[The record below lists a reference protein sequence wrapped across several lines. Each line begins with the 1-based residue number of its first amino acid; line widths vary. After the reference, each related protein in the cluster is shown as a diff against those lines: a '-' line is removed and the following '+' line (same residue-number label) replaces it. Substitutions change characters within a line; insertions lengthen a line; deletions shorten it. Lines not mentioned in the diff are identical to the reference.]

1 MIKKFSNLKIRSKLL
16 CGFGV
21 IGLLLVLIG
30 GLSIVGMNRLNGNAE
45 FIYKTNLTGVTV
57 MSDLR
62 AKMLRR
68 SNFVVWHLL
77 ANDSATMA
85 AREKSIAELDKEIED
100 LLEKYVPL
108 IVTEPEKKMFE
119 KFRAGVPAYMEAR
132 KKLLQLS
139 KNYSKDAAAEVQRT
153 ELTEKIGVLYEA
165 VDWLV
170 DENKRQAEESY
181 RSGHDLSTSLNWGM
195 SILNVSAILIGA
207 FTVWFVSKLISKNL
221 LNVLDAAHKL
231 QGGQLTH
238 RSTVT
243 TQDEI
248 GELAQAFNQMA
259 EALAQAAG
267 KQQEMMEE
275 MQARIDIM
283 NTTSIVSEADLKGD
297 VLTANE
303 KYREISKY
311 SEKEL
316 IGSPHS
322 ITRHPDMPKET
333 FKTMWKTIGRGEI
346 FRGVIKNR
354 AKDGTPYYVDAVIKP
369 IMGPN
374 GKPRKYLGVR
384 YDITQYELARQNM
397 KGIVDAIDASYA
409 TVEFDLKGNVLTA
422 NNVFLQTMGYSL
434 DEIKGKH
441 HGQFVESSYSG
452 SPEYRT
458 FWEKLGRG
466 EREAGQYK
474 CITKSGKE
482 VWIQASYNPVMDEIG
497 RPFKVLQLADDIT
510 GQKQAQVE
518 VEKLIVAAAA
528 GQLSER
534 IKTDRFEGT
543 AKALTQSFNQLLDAV
558 ATPLSEAQAVL
569 AALAGNDLT
578 KTLTGVYQGEFE
590 QMKSSLNGALTNLA
604 TTIAAVRESV
614 EAVATGAEEIT
625 KGNEDLSQ
633 RTSEQAS
640 ALEETSASMEEMT
653 STVKQNADNAKQAN
667 QLAVAARD
675 TADKGGAVTKRA
687 VDAMGEIN
695 KSSKK
700 IADIITVIDEIA
712 FQTNLLAL
720 NAAVEAARAGEHG
733 RGFAVVAAEVRNLAQ
748 RSATAAKEIK
758 GLINES
764 IQRVNDGSELVN
776 QSGKTLEEIVSA
788 VKRVGDI
795 IAEITAASQEQAS
808 GIDQV
813 NKAIMA
819 MDETTQQNAAL
830 VEETTSA
837 SQSMRSQAAE
847 LLRRMALFKIQRMSE
862 AEKAE
867 NVAIASVREN
877 TARSIDRAYNFRERK
892 PEKSRSPHT
901 NAPKKAMVVA
911 GGNTSNG
918 SEEFEEF

>member
-1 MIKKFSNLKIRSKLL
+1 MFRKFNNFKIRSKLL
-16 CGFGV
+16 CGFV
-21 IGLLLVLIG
+21 IIGLLLVVIG
-30 GLSIVGMNRLNGNAE
+30 GLSIVGMNRLNGNTE
-45 FIYKTNLTGVTV
+45 FIYKTNLTGVTL
-57 MSDLR
+57 MGDLR
-62 AKMLRR
+62 AQMLRR
-68 SNFVVWHLL
+68 SNLVVWHML

-85 AREKSIAELDKEIED
+85 AREKNIAELDKEIEA
-100 LLEKYVPL
+100 LLGRYVPL
-108 IVTEPEKKMFE
+108 IVTEPERKVFE
-119 KFRAGVPAYMEAR
+119 KYKAAIPEYMEAR
-132 KKLLQLS
+132 RKVLQLS
-139 KNYSKDAAAEVQRT
+139 KNFSKDAAAEVHKT
-153 ELTEKIGVLYEA
+153 ELAEKIGVLYEA

-170 DENKRQAEESY
+170 QENERQAEESY
-181 RSGHDLSTSLNWGM
+181 RAGHDLSTNLNWGM
-195 SILNVSAILIGA
+195 GVLNISAILIGA
-207 FTVWFVSKLISKNL
+207 FTVWFVSRMISQNL

-231 QGGQLTH
+231 QSGQLTH
-238 RSTVT
+238 RSMVT
-243 TQDEI
+243 TGDEI
-248 GELAQAFNQMA
+248 GELAQAFNEMA
-259 EALAQAAG
+259 EALAQSAG
-267 KQQEMMEE
+267 KQQELMEE

-283 NTTSIVSEADLKGD
+283 NTTSLVSEADLRGD
-297 VLTANE
+297 ILTANE

-333 FKTMWKTIGRGEI
+333 FKAMWKAIGRGEI

-354 AKDGTPYYVDAVIKP
+354 AKDGSPYYVDAVIKP
-369 IMGPN
+369 IMGSN

-384 YDITQYELARQNM
+384 YEITEYELARQNM
-397 KGIVDAIDASYA
+397 RGIVDAIDASYA
-409 TVEFDLKGNVLTA
+409 TIEFDLKGNVLTA
-422 NNVFLQTMGYSL
+422 NHVFLQTMGYSL

-441 HGQFVESSYSG
+441 HSQFVESAYSR
-452 SPEYRT
+452 SPEYRA

-474 CITKSGKE
+474 CITKNGKE
-482 VWIQASYNPVMDEIG
+482 VWIQSSYNPVVDEMG
-497 RPFKVLQLADDIT
+497 RPFKVLQLGDDIT

-543 AKALTQSFNQLLDAV
+543 AKVFTQSVNQLLDAV
-558 ATPLSEAQAVL
+558 ATPLTEAQVVL
-569 AALAGNDLT
+569 TALASNDLT
-578 KTLTGVYQGEFE
+578 RTLTGVYQGEFE
-590 QMKSSLNGALTNLA
+590 QMKTSLNGALTNLA

-614 EAVATGAEEIT
+614 EAVAAGAEQIT
-625 KGNEDLSQ
+625 KGNEALSQ

-667 QLAVAARD
+667 QLAMAARD

-687 VDAMGEIN
+687 VDAMREIN
-695 KSSKK
+695 LSSKK
-700 IADIITVIDEIA
+700 IVDIITVIDEIA

-776 QSGKTLEEIVSA
+776 QSGKTLEEIVYA

-795 IAEITAASQEQAS
+795 IGEIAAASQEQAS

-819 MDETTQQNAAL
+819 MDEMTQQNAAL
-830 VEETTSA
+830 VVETTSA
-837 SQSMRSQAAE
+837 SQSMQSQAAE
-847 LLRRMALFKIQRMSE
+847 LLRRIALFKIRGMSE
-862 AEKAE
+862 SEKAE
-867 NVAIASVREN
+867 NVAIASVREHA
-877 TARSIDRAYNFRERK
+877 ARSIARAYSQRERGSK
-892 PEKSRSPHT
+892 KSRLPQT
-901 NAPKKAMVVA
+901 NAPKNALVVT
-911 GGNTSNG
+911 GENTSQG

>member
-1 MIKKFSNLKIRSKLL
+1 MFQKFNNFKIRSKLL
-16 CGFGV
+16 CGFV
-21 IGLLLVLIG
+21 IIGLLLVVIG
-30 GLSIVGMNRLNGNAE
+30 GLSIVGMNRLNGNTE
-45 FIYKTNLTGVTV
+45 FIYKTNLTGVTL
-57 MSDLR
+57 MGDLR
-62 AKMLRR
+62 AQMLRR
-68 SNFVVWHLL
+68 SNLVVWHML

-85 AREKSIAELDKEIED
+85 AREKNIAELDKEIEA
-100 LLEKYVPL
+100 LLGRYVPL
-108 IVTEPEKKMFE
+108 IVTEPERKVFE
-119 KFRAGVPAYMEAR
+119 KYKAAIPEYMEAR
-132 KKLLQLS
+132 RKVLQLS
-139 KNYSKDAAAEVQRT
+139 RNFSKDAAAEVHKT
-153 ELTEKIGVLYEA
+153 ELAEKIGVLYEA

-170 DENKRQAEESY
+170 QENERQAEESY
-181 RSGHDLSTSLNWGM
+181 RAGHDLSTNLNWGM
-195 SILNVSAILIGA
+195 GVLNISAILIGA
-207 FTVWFVSKLISKNL
+207 FTVWFVSRMISQNL

-231 QGGQLTH
+231 QSGQLTH
-238 RSTVT
+238 RSMVT
-243 TQDEI
+243 TRDEI
-248 GELAQAFNQMA
+248 GELAQAFNEMA
-259 EALAQAAG
+259 EALAQSAG
-267 KQQEMMEE
+267 KQQELMEE

-283 NTTSIVSEADLKGD
+283 NTTSIVSEADLRGD
-297 VLTANE
+297 ILTANE

-333 FKTMWKTIGRGEI
+333 FKAMWKAIGRGEI

-354 AKDGTPYYVDAVIKP
+354 AKDGSPYYVDAVIKP
-369 IMGPN
+369 IMGSN

-384 YDITQYELARQNM
+384 YEITEYELARQNM
-397 KGIVDAIDASYA
+397 RGIVDAIDASYA
-409 TVEFDLKGNVLTA
+409 AIEFDLKGNVLTA
-422 NNVFLQTMGYSL
+422 NHVFLQTMGYSL

-441 HGQFVESSYSG
+441 HSQFVESAYSR
-452 SPEYRT
+452 SPEYRA

-482 VWIQASYNPVMDEIG
+482 VWIQSSYNPVVDEMG
-497 RPFKVLQLADDIT
+497 RPFKVLQLGDDIT

-543 AKALTQSFNQLLDAV
+543 AKVFTQSVNQLLDAV
-558 ATPLSEAQAVL
+558 ATPLTEAQVVL
-569 AALAGNDLT
+569 TALASNDLT
-578 KTLTGVYQGEFE
+578 RTLTGVYQGEFE
-590 QMKSSLNGALTNLA
+590 QMKTSLNGALTNLA

-614 EAVATGAEEIT
+614 EAVAAGAEQIT
-625 KGNEDLSQ
+625 KGNEALSQ

-667 QLAVAARD
+667 QLAMAARD

-687 VDAMGEIN
+687 VDAMREIN
-695 KSSKK
+695 LSSKK

-776 QSGKTLEEIVSA
+776 QSGKTLEEIVYA

-795 IAEITAASQEQAS
+795 IAEIAAASQEQAS

-819 MDETTQQNAAL
+819 MDEMTQQNAAL
-830 VEETTSA
+830 VVETTSA
-837 SQSMRSQAAE
+837 SQSMQSQAAE
-847 LLRRMALFKIQRMSE
+847 LLRRIALFKIRGMSE
-862 AEKAE
+862 SEKAE
-867 NVAIASVREN
+867 NVAIASVREHA
-877 TARSIDRAYNFRERK
+877 ARSIARAYSQRERGSK
-892 PEKSRSPHT
+892 KSRLPQT
-901 NAPKKAMVVA
+901 NAPKNALVVT
-911 GGNTSNG
+911 GENTSQG
-918 SEEFEEF
+918 SDEFEEF

>member
-1 MIKKFSNLKIRSKLL
+1 MIERFKNLKIRLKLL
-16 CGFGV
+16 FGFGV
-21 IGLLLVLIG
+21 IGLLLVIIG
-30 GLSIVGMNRLNGNAE
+30 GLSIVGMNRLNGNTE
-45 FIYKTNLTGVTV
+45 FIYKTNLAGVTI

-62 AKMLRR
+62 AKMLQR

-77 ANDSATMA
+77 ANDSATIA
-85 AREKSIAELDKEIED
+85 SREKSIAELDKEIED
-100 LLEKYVPL
+100 LLVKYVPL
-108 IVTEPEKKMFE
+108 IVTEEERKVFE
-119 KFRAGVPAYMEAR
+119 KFKAGIPEYMEAR
-132 KKLLQLS
+132 KKVLQLS
-139 KNYSKDAAAEVQRT
+139 KNYSKDGAAEVQKT
-153 ELTEKIGVLYEA
+153 ELAEKIGVLYDA

-170 DENKRQAEESY
+170 EENKKQAEESY
-181 RSGHDLSTSLNWGM
+181 RSGHDLSSSLNWGM
-195 SILNVSAILIGA
+195 SILNLSAILIGA
-207 FTVWFVSKLISKNL
+207 LTVWFVSKTINKNL
-221 LNVLDAAHKL
+221 LNVLDAAQKL
-231 QGGQLTH
+231 QAGQLTH

-248 GELAQAFNQMA
+248 GQLAKAFNQMA
-259 EALAQAAG
+259 DSLESASAKQEQALKVQAAELSG
-267 KQQEMMEE
+267 VTNAIGRV
-275 MQARIDIM
+275 QACVEFNLDGTII
-283 NTTSIVSEADLKGD
+283 
-297 VLTANE
+297 TAN
-303 KYREISKY
+303 
-311 SEKEL
+311 
-316 IGSPHS
+316 
-322 ITRHPDMPKET
+322 D
-333 FKTMWKTIGRGEI
+333 
-346 FRGVIKNR
+346 N
-354 AKDGTPYYVDAVIKP
+354 
-369 IMGPN
+369 
-374 GKPRKYLGVR
+374 
-384 YDITQYELARQNM
+384 
-397 KGIVDAIDASYA
+397 
-409 TVEFDLKGNVLTA
+409 
-422 NNVFLQTMGYSL
+422 FLSCVGYGMH
-434 DEIKGKH
+434 EIKGQH
-441 HGQFVESSYSG
+441 HRMFCDPAYTTNVEDAS
-452 SPEYRT
+452 
-458 FWEKLGRG
+458 FWQKLNRG
-466 EREAGQYK
+466 ECDAGQYRRIGK
-474 CITKSGKE
+474 GGKE
-482 VWIQASYNPVMDEIG
+482 IWLQACYSPILDANG
-497 RPFKVLQLADDIT
+497 KVYKVVKFATDIT
-510 GQKQAQVE
+510 AQKQSQVAM
-518 VEKLIVAAAA
+518 EKLVA
-528 GQLSER
+528 
-534 IKTDRFEGT
+534 D
-543 AKALTQSFNQLLDAV
+543 
-558 ATPLSEAQAVL
+558 AQAVL
-569 AALAGNDLT
+569 GRLSTNDLT
-578 KTLTGVYQGEFE
+578 EEMTGTYQGELD
-590 QMKSSLNGALTNLA
+590 KIKLSINAVVHNLVD
-604 TTIAAVRESV
+604 TISAVRESV

-625 KGNEDLSQ
+625 RGNEDLSQ

-653 STVKQNADNAKQAN
+653 STVKQNADNAKLAN

-675 TADKGGAVTKRA
+675 TADKGGVVTKRA

-847 LLRRMALFKIQRMSE
+847 LLRRMAFFKIKRMSE

-867 NVAIASVREN
+867 TVAIASVREH
-877 TARSIDRAYNFRERK
+877 TARSIDRAYNPPERK
-892 PEKSRSPHT
+892 PEKSRPLQT

-911 GGNTSNG
+911 GGNASSA

>member
-1 MIKKFSNLKIRSKLL
+1 MFRKFNNFKIRSKLL
-16 CGFGV
+16 CGFV
-21 IGLLLVLIG
+21 IIGLLLVVIG
-30 GLSIVGMNRLNGNAE
+30 GLSIVGMNRLNGNTE
-45 FIYKTNLTGVTV
+45 FIYKTNLTGVTL
-57 MSDLR
+57 MGDLR
-62 AKMLRR
+62 AQMLRR
-68 SNFVVWHLL
+68 SNLVVWHML

-85 AREKSIAELDKEIED
+85 AREKNIAELDKEIEA
-100 LLEKYVPL
+100 LLGRYVPL
-108 IVTEPEKKMFE
+108 IVTEPERKVFE
-119 KFRAGVPAYMEAR
+119 KYKAAIPEYMEAR
-132 KKLLQLS
+132 RKVLQLS
-139 KNYSKDAAAEVQRT
+139 RNFSKDAAAEVHKT
-153 ELTEKIGVLYEA
+153 ELAEKIGVLYEA

-170 DENKRQAEESY
+170 QENERQAEESY
-181 RSGHDLSTSLNWGM
+181 RAGHDLSTNLNWGM
-195 SILNVSAILIGA
+195 GVLNISAILIGA
-207 FTVWFVSKLISKNL
+207 FTVWFVSRMISQNL

-231 QGGQLTH
+231 QSGQLTH

-243 TQDEI
+243 TGDEI
-248 GELAQAFNQMA
+248 GELAQAFNEMA
-259 EALAQAAG
+259 EALAQSAG
-267 KQQEMMEE
+267 KQQELMEE

-283 NTTSIVSEADLKGD
+283 NTTSIVSEADLRGD
-297 VLTANE
+297 ILTANE

-333 FKTMWKTIGRGEI
+333 FKAMWKAIGRGEM

-354 AKDGTPYYVDAVIKP
+354 AKDGSPYYVDAVIKP
-369 IMGPN
+369 IMGSN

-384 YDITQYELARQNM
+384 YEITEYELARQNM
-397 KGIVDAIDASYA
+397 RGIVDAIDASYA
-409 TVEFDLKGNVLTA
+409 TIEFDLKGNVLTA
-422 NNVFLQTMGYSL
+422 NHVFLQTMGYSL

-441 HGQFVESSYSG
+441 HSQFVESAYSR
-452 SPEYRT
+452 SPEYRA

-482 VWIQASYNPVMDEIG
+482 VWIQSSYNPVVDEMG
-497 RPFKVLQLADDIT
+497 RPFKVLQLGDDIT

-543 AKALTQSFNQLLDAV
+543 AKVFTQSVNQLLDAV
-558 ATPLSEAQAVL
+558 ATPLTEAQVVL
-569 AALAGNDLT
+569 TALASNDLT
-578 KTLTGVYQGEFE
+578 RTLTGVYQGEFE
-590 QMKSSLNGALTNLA
+590 QMKTSLNGALTNLA

-614 EAVATGAEEIT
+614 EAVAAGAEQIT
-625 KGNEDLSQ
+625 KGNEALSQ

-667 QLAVAARD
+667 QLAMAARD

-687 VDAMGEIN
+687 VDAMREIN
-695 KSSKK
+695 LSSKK

-776 QSGKTLEEIVSA
+776 QSGKTLEEIVYA

-795 IAEITAASQEQAS
+795 IAEIAAASQEQAS

-819 MDETTQQNAAL
+819 MDEMTQQNATL
-830 VEETTSA
+830 VVETTSA
-837 SQSMRSQAAE
+837 SQSMQSQAAE
-847 LLRRMALFKIQRMSE
+847 LLRRIALFKIRGMSE
-862 AEKAE
+862 SEKAE
-867 NVAIASVREN
+867 NVAIASVREHA
-877 TARSIDRAYNFRERK
+877 ARSIARAYSQRERGSK
-892 PEKSRSPHT
+892 KSRLPQT
-901 NAPKKAMVVA
+901 NAPKNALVVT
-911 GGNTSNG
+911 GENTSQG